1 MINVKQLLENIN
13 INTSS
18 RSAAVAGVREYIE
31 LADEANRLEA
41 AIMFFYDVFGMR
53 PSVTDATTARI
64 AAQYAVDEISQTNY
78 EFGNAPKLIEDAV
91 AKAAWYKMSP
101 KNAWQFAT
109 SSSESSFKVDSDVPK
124 APKKNKNSVATA
136 LYLTHIKNAA
146 TPMTNGEFVDL
157 LVKELDTTK
166 SGARTFAYN
175 AKKAVEEAK

>member
-1 MINVKQLLENIN
+1 MINVKQLLENLN

-31 LADEANRLEA
+31 LATEDNRLEA
-41 AIMFFYDVFGMR
+41 ATMFFYDIFGMR
-53 PSVTDATTARI
+53 PTLTDVATARL
-64 AAQYAVDEISQTNY
+64 AAQYAVDQISQTNY
-78 EFGNAPKLIEDAV
+78 EFGNAPKVLEDAV
-91 AKAAWYKMSP
+91 AKAELYKTNP
-101 KNAWQFAT
+101 NNAWQFAT
-109 SSSESSFKVDSDVPK
+109 SASESSFKTDSDVPK
-124 APKKNKNSVATA
+124 APKKNKNSIATA

-175 AKKAVEEAK
+175 AKKAVEGAK